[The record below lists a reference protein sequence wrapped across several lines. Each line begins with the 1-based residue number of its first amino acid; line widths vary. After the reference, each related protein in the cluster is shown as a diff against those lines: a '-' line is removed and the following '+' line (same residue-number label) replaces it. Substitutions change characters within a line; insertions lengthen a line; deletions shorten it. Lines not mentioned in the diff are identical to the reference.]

1 MKEHM
6 DTASREE
13 FVYYRLQRAKET
25 LAEADCLAANNHYS
39 GAVNRLYYACY
50 YIVTALLIENEI
62 QASTHV
68 GVRSMF
74 ALKFIKS
81 GKMDISH
88 GKFFNEIFELR
99 HSNDYDDFIF
109 CDEETY
115 KDLRPKAEALMA
127 AIMSMLYPES

>member
-1 MKEHM
+1 MKEQM
-6 DTASREE
+6 DAASREE
-13 FVYYRLQRAKET
+13 FVYYRVQRSEDT
-25 LAEADCLAANNHYS
+25 LAEADCLAENGHFS

-50 YIVTALLIENEI
+50 YIVTALLLENDI
-62 QASTHV
+62 NASTHV

-74 ALKFIKS
+74 ALKFIKN
-81 GKMDISH
+81 GKMDMDH

-115 KDLRPKAEALMA
+115 MNFRPRAEALIS
-127 AIMSMLYPES
+127 AIKSQLFP

>member
-1 MKEHM
+1 MKEQM
-6 DTASREE
+6 DAASREE
-13 FVYYRLQRAKET
+13 FVYHRIQRSEET
-25 LAEADCLAANNHYS
+25 LAEADCLAENGHFS

-50 YIVTALLIENEI
+50 YIVTALLLENEI

-74 ALKFIKS
+74 ALKFIKT
-81 GKMDISH
+81 GKMDMSH

-115 KDLRPKAEALMA
+115 MNFRPRAAALIS
-127 AIMSMLYPES
+127 AIKSQLFP